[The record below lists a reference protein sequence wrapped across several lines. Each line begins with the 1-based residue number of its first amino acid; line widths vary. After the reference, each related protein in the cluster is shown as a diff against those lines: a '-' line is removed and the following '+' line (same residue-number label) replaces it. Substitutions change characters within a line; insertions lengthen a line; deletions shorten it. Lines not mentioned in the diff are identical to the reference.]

1 MNKGKYV
8 FAQLT
13 EFLPRRKFDGI
24 VAKYN
29 GNKYVKGLTCWNQML
44 IMVFGQ
50 LTSRESM
57 RDLMLSLE
65 PQRPKFYHLGFGNTV
80 SRRNLG
86 NANDKRDSRI
96 FEEFA
101 YLLIDKARKTCYN
114 EDFEIKVDGN
124 VYALDSSTVDLCMSI
139 FWWAKFRSTKSGIK
153 LHTLFDVKTSIPAY
167 LHISEAKL
175 HDVNILDYLDYEAGS
190 FYVMDKAYVDFERL
204 YKLNKRSAYFVT
216 RAKDNMRFKRMY
228 SRKSNKKYGV
238 KYDQI
243 GKLEGIKSKIYYP
256 EKLRR
261 VKYYDAENDRLFI
274 FITNN
279 MNIDALEIAAL
290 YKERWKVELFFK
302 WIKQHLR
309 VKSFWGQN
317 ENAVKIQI
325 YCAIIAYCLVAICG
339 SELKSKRKIYEILQ
353 ILSISLF
360 DKTPVK
366 EMVTNIDYNKSNK
379 DISNQLN
386 FNYFYSPTN
395 GYNS

>member
-1 MNKGKYV
+1 M
-8 FAQLT
+8 
-13 EFLPRRKFDGI
+13 
-24 VAKYN
+24 
-29 GNKYVKGLTCWNQML
+29 
-44 IMVFGQ
+44 
-50 LTSRESM
+50 
-57 RDLMLSLE
+57 
-65 PQRPKFYHLGFGNTV
+65 
-80 SRRNLG
+80 G
-86 NANDKRDSRI
+86 NANDKRNCKI
-96 FEEFA
+96 FEDFA
-101 YLLIDKARKTCYN
+101 YVLIDKARKTCYN

-124 VYALDSSTVDLCMSI
+124 VYALDSSTVDLCMSV

-175 HDVNILDYLDYEAGS
+175 HDVNILDYLEYESGS
-190 FYVMDKAYVDFERL
+190 FYVMDKAYVDFKRL
-204 YKLNKRSAYFVT
+204 YKLHKKNAYFIT
-216 RAKDNMRFKRMY
+216 RAKDNMRFRRMY
-228 SRKSNKKYGV
+228 SKKVDRKNGV

-243 GKLEGIKSKIYYP
+243 GRLEGIKSKNYYP

-261 VKYYDAENDRLFI
+261 VKYYDPENDRFFI

-279 MNIDALEIAAL
+279 MTIEAIEIAAL
-290 YKERWKVELFFK
+290 YKQRWKVELFFK

-339 SELKSKRKIYEILQ
+339 SELKSERKIYEILQ

-366 EMVTNIDYNKSNK
+366 EMVTNLKYKNTAGSS
-379 DISNQLN
+379 SNQLS
-386 FNYFYSPTN
+386 FNYF
-395 GYNS
+395 

>member
-1 MNKGKYV
+1 MNQGKYV

-13 EFLPRRKFDGI
+13 EFLPRRKFDRI
-24 VAKYN
+24 VKKYN
-29 GNKYVKGLTCWNQML
+29 GNRYTKGLSCWNQML
-44 IMVFGQ
+44 IMIFGQ

-65 PQRPKFYHLGFGNTV
+65 PQRSKFYHLGFGNTI

-86 NANDKRDSRI
+86 NANDKRDYRI

-101 YLLIDKARKTCYN
+101 YILIDKARKTCYN
-114 EDFEIKVDGN
+114 QDFEIKVDGN
-124 VYALDSSTVDLCMSI
+124 VYALDSSTVDLCMNI

-153 LHTLFDVKTSIPAY
+153 LHTLFDVKSSIPSFLY
-167 LHISEAKL
+167 ISEAKL
-175 HDVNILDYLDYEAGS
+175 HDVKVLDFLNYEPES
-190 FYVMDKAYVDFERL
+190 FYIMDKAYVDYKRL
-204 YKLNKRSAYFVT
+204 NVLHKCNAYFVT
-216 RAKDNMRFKRMY
+216 RAKSNMRYRRIY
-228 SRKSNKKYGV
+228 SRKSDKTNGIR
-238 KYDQI
+238 YDQI
-243 GKLEGIKSKIYYP
+243 GKLVGTRSKNLYPDKIRRIKF
-256 EKLRR
+256 
-261 VKYYDAENDRLFI
+261 YDSENERSFI

-279 MNIDALEIAAL
+279 MTIDATEIAAL

-302 WIKQHLR
+302 WIKQHLK

-317 ENAVKIQI
+317 PNAVKIQI

-366 EMVTNIDYNKSNK
+366 EMVTNKNYKNIDTSEG
-379 DISNQLN
+379 NQLN
-386 FNYFYSPTN
+386 FSYF
-395 GYNS
+395 

>member
-13 EFLPRRKFDGI
+13 EFLPRRKFDVI
-24 VAKYN
+24 VSKYN

-86 NANDKRDSRI
+86 NANDNRDYRI

-101 YLLIDKARKTCYN
+101 YILIDKARKTCYN

-124 VYALDSSTVDLCMSI
+124 VYALDSSTVDLCMSV

-153 LHTLFDVKTSIPAY
+153 LHTLFDVKTAIPAY

-175 HDVNILDYLDYEAGS
+175 HDVNILDYLNYEAGS

-204 YKLNKRSAYFVT
+204 YKINKRGAYFIT

-228 SRKSNKKYGV
+228 SKKSNRKHGV
-238 KYDQI
+238 KYDQV
-243 GKLEGIKSKIYYP
+243 GKLEGVKSKNYYP

-261 VKYYDAENDRLFI
+261 VKYYDAENERFFI

-279 MNIDALEIAAL
+279 MTVDALEIAAL

-317 ENAVKIQI
+317 ENAVKIQT

-366 EMVTNIDYNKSNK
+366 EMVTEFNYNKSN
-379 DISNQLN
+379 DYIGNQLN
-386 FNYFYSPTN
+386 FSYF
-395 GYNS
+395 

>member
-1 MNKGKYV
+1 MNQGKYV

-13 EFLPRRKFDGI
+13 EFLPRRKFDR
-24 VAKYN
+24 VVKKYN
-29 GNKYVKGLTCWNQML
+29 GNKYTKGLSCWNQML
-44 IMVFGQ
+44 IMIFGQ

-65 PQRPKFYHLGFGNTV
+65 PQRSKFYHLGFGNTI

-86 NANDKRDSRI
+86 NANDKRDYRI

-101 YLLIDKARKTCYN
+101 YILIDKARKTCYN
-114 EDFEIKVDGN
+114 QDFEIKVDGN
-124 VYALDSSTVDLCMSI
+124 VYALDSSTVDLCMNI

-153 LHTLFDVKTSIPAY
+153 LHTLFDVKSSIPSFLY
-167 LHISEAKL
+167 ISEAKL
-175 HDVNILDYLDYEAGS
+175 HDVKVLDFLNYEPES
-190 FYVMDKAYVDFERL
+190 FYIMDKAYVDYKRL
-204 YKLNKRSAYFVT
+204 NILHKCNAYFVT
-216 RAKDNMRFKRMY
+216 RAKSNMRYRRIY
-228 SRKSNKKYGV
+228 SRKSDKTNGIR
-238 KYDQI
+238 YDQI
-243 GKLEGIKSKIYYP
+243 GKLVGTRSKNLYPDKIRRIKF
-256 EKLRR
+256 
-261 VKYYDAENDRLFI
+261 YDSENERSFI

-279 MNIDALEIAAL
+279 MTIDATEIAAL

-302 WIKQHLR
+302 WIKQHLK

-317 ENAVKIQI
+317 PNAVKIQI

-366 EMVTNIDYNKSNK
+366 EMFTNKNYENIDTSEG
-379 DISNQLN
+379 DQLN
-386 FNYFYSPTN
+386 FSYF
-395 GYNS
+395 

>member
-1 MNKGKYV
+1 MNQGKYV

-24 VAKYN
+24 VEKYQ
-29 GNKYVKGLTCWNQML
+29 GNKYSKGLTCWNQML

-50 LTSRESM
+50 LTARESM

-65 PQRPKFYHLGFGNTV
+65 PQRSKFYHLGFGNTV

-86 NANDKRDSRI
+86 NANDKRDYRI

-101 YLLIDKARKTCYN
+101 YVLIDKARKTCYN

-139 FWWAKFRSTKSGIK
+139 FWWAKFRSSKSGIK

-167 LHISEAKL
+167 LYISETKL
-175 HDVNILDYLDYEAGS
+175 HDVNILDHLDYEAES
-190 FYVMDKAYVDFERL
+190 FYVMDKAYVDFKRL
-204 YKLNKRSAYFVT
+204 YVLHKDNAYFVT
-216 RAKDNMRFKRMY
+216 RAKKNMHFRRMY
-228 SRKSNKKYGV
+228 SRKADKAKGV

-243 GKLEGIKSKIYYP
+243 GKLDGIISKNHYP

-261 VKYYDAENDRLFI
+261 VKYYDAEKDRDFV

-279 MNIDALEIAAL
+279 MTVEALEIAAL

-317 ENAVKIQI
+317 PNAVKIQV

-339 SELKSKRKIYEILQ
+339 SELKSNRKIYEILQ
-353 ILSISLF
+353 IFSISLF
-360 DKTPVK
+360 DKILVK
-366 EMVTNIDYNKSNK
+366 EMVTNLDYKNAIEG
-379 DISNQLN
+379 DSNQLI
-386 FNYFYSPTN
+386 FSYF
-395 GYNS
+395 

>member
-1 MNKGKYV
+1 MNQGKYV

-13 EFLPRRKFDGI
+13 EFLPRRKFDRI
-24 VAKYN
+24 VKKYN
-29 GNKYVKGLTCWNQML
+29 GNKYAKGLSCWNQML
-44 IMVFGQ
+44 IMIFGQ

-65 PQRPKFYHLGFGNTV
+65 PQRSKFYHLGFGNTI

-86 NANDKRDSRI
+86 NANDKRDYRI

-101 YLLIDKARKTCYN
+101 YILIDKARKTCYSQ
-114 EDFEIKVDGN
+114 DFEIKVDGN
-124 VYALDSSTVDLCMSI
+124 VYALDSSTVDLCMNI

-153 LHTLFDVKTSIPAY
+153 LHTLFDVKSSIPSY
-167 LHISEAKL
+167 LYISEAKL
-175 HDVNILDYLDYEAGS
+175 HDVKVLDFLNYEPES
-190 FYVMDKAYVDFERL
+190 FYIMDKAYVDYKRL
-204 YKLNKRSAYFVT
+204 NVLHKCNAYFVT
-216 RAKDNMRFKRMY
+216 RAKSNMRFRRIY
-228 SRKSNKKYGV
+228 SRKSDKTKGI

-243 GKLEGIKSKIYYP
+243 GKLVGVRSKNLYPDKIRRIKFNDSKNERI
-256 EKLRR
+256 
-261 VKYYDAENDRLFI
+261 FI

-279 MNIDALEIAAL
+279 MTIDATVIAAL

-302 WIKQHLR
+302 WIKQHLK

-317 ENAVKIQI
+317 PNAVKIQI
-325 YCAIIAYCLVAICG
+325 YSAIIAYCLVAICG

-366 EMVTNIDYNKSNK
+366 EMLTNKNYKNIDVSV
-379 DISNQLN
+379 DNQLN
-386 FNYFYSPTN
+386 FRYF
-395 GYNS
+395 

>member
-1 MNKGKYV
+1 MNQGKYV

-13 EFLPRRKFDGI
+13 EFLPRRKFDR
-24 VAKYN
+24 VVKKYN
-29 GNKYVKGLTCWNQML
+29 GNKYTKGLSCWNQML
-44 IMVFGQ
+44 IMIFGQ

-65 PQRPKFYHLGFGNTV
+65 PQRSKFYHLGFGNTI

-86 NANDKRDSRI
+86 NANDKRDYRI

-101 YLLIDKARKTCYN
+101 YILIDKARKTCYN
-114 EDFEIKVDGN
+114 QDFEIKVDGN
-124 VYALDSSTVDLCMSI
+124 VYALDSSTVDLCMNI

-153 LHTLFDVKTSIPAY
+153 LHTLFDVKSSIPSFLY
-167 LHISEAKL
+167 ISEAKL
-175 HDVNILDYLDYEAGS
+175 HDVKVLDFLNYEPES
-190 FYVMDKAYVDFERL
+190 FYIMDKAYVDYKRL
-204 YKLNKRSAYFVT
+204 NILHKCNAYFVT
-216 RAKDNMRFKRMY
+216 RAKSNMRYRRIY
-228 SRKSNKKYGV
+228 SRKSDKTNGIR
-238 KYDQI
+238 YDQI
-243 GKLEGIKSKIYYP
+243 GKLVGTRSKNLYPDKIRRIKF
-256 EKLRR
+256 
-261 VKYYDAENDRLFI
+261 YDSENERSFI

-279 MNIDALEIAAL
+279 MTIDATEIAAL

-302 WIKQHLR
+302 WIKQHLK

-317 ENAVKIQI
+317 PNAVKIQI

-366 EMVTNIDYNKSNK
+366 EMVTNKNYKNIDTSEG
-379 DISNQLN
+379 NQLN
-386 FNYFYSPTN
+386 FSYF
-395 GYNS
+395 

>member
-1 MNKGKYV
+1 MNQGKYV

-13 EFLPRRKFDGI
+13 EFLPRRKFDRI
-24 VAKYN
+24 VKKYN
-29 GNKYVKGLTCWNQML
+29 GNKYAKGLSCWNQML
-44 IMVFGQ
+44 IMIFGQ

-65 PQRPKFYHLGFGNTV
+65 PQRSKFYHLGFGNTI

-86 NANDKRDSRI
+86 NANDKRDYRI

-101 YLLIDKARKTCYN
+101 YILIDKARKTCYSQ
-114 EDFEIKVDGN
+114 DFEIKVDGN
-124 VYALDSSTVDLCMSI
+124 VYALDSSTVDLCMNI

-153 LHTLFDVKTSIPAY
+153 LHTLFDVKSSIPSY
-167 LHISEAKL
+167 LYISEAKL
-175 HDVNILDYLDYEAGS
+175 HDVKVLDFLNYEPES
-190 FYVMDKAYVDFERL
+190 FYIMDKAYVDYKRL
-204 YKLNKRSAYFVT
+204 NVLHKCNAYFVT
-216 RAKDNMRFKRMY
+216 RAKSNMRFRRIY
-228 SRKSNKKYGV
+228 SRKSDKTKGI

-243 GKLEGIKSKIYYP
+243 GKLVGVRSKNLYPDKIRRIKFNDSKNERI
-256 EKLRR
+256 
-261 VKYYDAENDRLFI
+261 FI

-279 MNIDALEIAAL
+279 MTIDATVIAAL

-302 WIKQHLR
+302 WIKQHLK

-317 ENAVKIQI
+317 PNAVKIQI
-325 YCAIIAYCLVAICG
+325 YSAIIAYCLVAICG

-366 EMVTNIDYNKSNK
+366 EMLTNKDYKNIDVSV
-379 DISNQLN
+379 DNQLN
-386 FNYFYSPTN
+386 FRYF
-395 GYNS
+395 

>member
-1 MNKGKYV
+1 MNQGKYV

-13 EFLPRRKFDGI
+13 EFLPRRKFDRI
-24 VAKYN
+24 VKKYN
-29 GNKYVKGLTCWNQML
+29 GNKYTKGLSCWNQML
-44 IMVFGQ
+44 IMIFGQ

-65 PQRPKFYHLGFGNTV
+65 PQRSKFYHLGFGNTI

-86 NANDKRDSRI
+86 NANDKRDYRI

-101 YLLIDKARKTCYN
+101 YILIDKARKTCYN
-114 EDFEIKVDGN
+114 QDFEIKVDGN
-124 VYALDSSTVDLCMSI
+124 VYALDSSTVDLCMNI

-153 LHTLFDVKTSIPAY
+153 LHTLFDVKSSIPSFLY
-167 LHISEAKL
+167 ISEAKL
-175 HDVNILDYLDYEAGS
+175 HDVKVLDFLNYEPES
-190 FYVMDKAYVDFERL
+190 FYIMDKAYVDYKRL
-204 YKLNKRSAYFVT
+204 NVLHKCNAYFVT
-216 RAKDNMRFKRMY
+216 RAKSNMRYRRIY
-228 SRKSNKKYGV
+228 SRKSDKTNGIR
-238 KYDQI
+238 YDQI
-243 GKLEGIKSKIYYP
+243 GKLVGTRSKNLYPNKIRKIKF
-256 EKLRR
+256 
-261 VKYYDAENDRLFI
+261 YDSENERNFI

-279 MNIDALEIAAL
+279 MTIDATEIAAL

-302 WIKQHLR
+302 WIKQHLK

-317 ENAVKIQI
+317 PNAVKIQI

-366 EMVTNIDYNKSNK
+366 EMVTNKNYKNIATSEG
-379 DISNQLN
+379 NQLN
-386 FNYFYSPTN
+386 FSYF
-395 GYNS
+395 

>member
-1 MNKGKYV
+1 MNQGKYV

-13 EFLPRRKFDGI
+13 EFLPRRKFDRI
-24 VAKYN
+24 VKKYN
-29 GNKYVKGLTCWNQML
+29 GNKYTKGLSCWNQML
-44 IMVFGQ
+44 IMIFGQ

-65 PQRPKFYHLGFGNTV
+65 PQRSKFYHLGFGNTI

-86 NANDKRDSRI
+86 NANDKRDYRI

-101 YLLIDKARKTCYN
+101 YILIDKARKTCYN
-114 EDFEIKVDGN
+114 QDFEIKVDGN
-124 VYALDSSTVDLCMSI
+124 VYALDSSTVDLCMNI

-153 LHTLFDVKTSIPAY
+153 LHTLFDVKSSIPSFLY
-167 LHISEAKL
+167 ISEAKL
-175 HDVNILDYLDYEAGS
+175 HDVKVLDFLNYEPES
-190 FYVMDKAYVDFERL
+190 FYIMDKAYVDYKRL
-204 YKLNKRSAYFVT
+204 NVLHKCNAYFVT
-216 RAKDNMRFKRMY
+216 RAKSNMRYRRIY
-228 SRKSNKKYGV
+228 SRKSDKTNGIR
-238 KYDQI
+238 YDQI
-243 GKLEGIKSKIYYP
+243 GKLVGTRSKNLYPDKIRRIKF
-256 EKLRR
+256 
-261 VKYYDAENDRLFI
+261 YDSENERNFI

-279 MNIDALEIAAL
+279 MTIDATEIAAL

-302 WIKQHLR
+302 WIKQHLK

-317 ENAVKIQI
+317 PNAVKIQI

-366 EMVTNIDYNKSNK
+366 EMVTNKNYKNIDTSEG
-379 DISNQLN
+379 NQLN
-386 FNYFYSPTN
+386 FSYF
-395 GYNS
+395 

>member
-1 MNKGKYV
+1 MNQGKYV

-13 EFLPRRKFDGI
+13 EFLPRRKFDRI
-24 VAKYN
+24 VKKYN
-29 GNKYVKGLTCWNQML
+29 GNRYTKGLSCWNQML
-44 IMVFGQ
+44 IMIFGQ

-65 PQRPKFYHLGFGNTV
+65 PQRSKFYHLGFGNTI

-86 NANDKRDSRI
+86 NANNKRDYRI

-101 YLLIDKARKTCYN
+101 YILIDKARKTCYN
-114 EDFEIKVDGN
+114 KDFEIKVDGN
-124 VYALDSSTVDLCMSI
+124 VYALDSSTVDLCMNI

-153 LHTLFDVKTSIPAY
+153 LHTLFDVKSSIPSFLY
-167 LHISEAKL
+167 ISEAKL
-175 HDVNILDYLDYEAGS
+175 HDVKVLDFLNYEPES
-190 FYVMDKAYVDFERL
+190 FYIMDKAYVDYKRL
-204 YKLNKRSAYFVT
+204 NILHKCNAYFVT
-216 RAKDNMRFKRMY
+216 RAKSNMRYRRIY
-228 SRKSNKKYGV
+228 SRKSDKTNGIR
-238 KYDQI
+238 YDQI
-243 GKLEGIKSKIYYP
+243 GKLVGTRSKNLYPDKIRRIKF
-256 EKLRR
+256 
-261 VKYYDAENDRLFI
+261 YDSENERSFI

-279 MNIDALEIAAL
+279 MTIDATEIAAL

-302 WIKQHLR
+302 WIKQHLK

-317 ENAVKIQI
+317 PNAVKIQI

-366 EMVTNIDYNKSNK
+366 EMVTNNNYKNIDTSEG
-379 DISNQLN
+379 NQLN
-386 FNYFYSPTN
+386 FSYF
-395 GYNS
+395 

>member
-1 MNKGKYV
+1 MNQGKYV

-13 EFLPRRKFDGI
+13 EFLPRRKFDR
-24 VAKYN
+24 VVKKYN
-29 GNKYVKGLTCWNQML
+29 GNKYTKGLSCWNQML
-44 IMVFGQ
+44 IMIFGQ

-65 PQRPKFYHLGFGNTV
+65 PQRSKFYHLGFGNTI

-86 NANDKRDSRI
+86 NANDKRDYRI

-101 YLLIDKARKTCYN
+101 YILIDKARKTCYN
-114 EDFEIKVDGN
+114 QDFEIKVDGN
-124 VYALDSSTVDLCMSI
+124 VYALDSSTVDLCMNI

-153 LHTLFDVKTSIPAY
+153 LHTLFDVKSSIPSFLY
-167 LHISEAKL
+167 ISEAKL
-175 HDVNILDYLDYEAGS
+175 HDVKVLDFLNYEPES
-190 FYVMDKAYVDFERL
+190 FYIMDKAYVDYKRL
-204 YKLNKRSAYFVT
+204 NILHKCNAYFVT
-216 RAKDNMRFKRMY
+216 RAKSNMRYRRIY
-228 SRKSNKKYGV
+228 SRKSDKTNGIR
-238 KYDQI
+238 YDQI
-243 GKLEGIKSKIYYP
+243 GKLVGTRSKNLYPDKIRRIKF
-256 EKLRR
+256 
-261 VKYYDAENDRLFI
+261 YDSENERSFI

-279 MNIDALEIAAL
+279 MTIDATEIAAL

-302 WIKQHLR
+302 WIKQHLK

-317 ENAVKIQI
+317 PNAVKIQI

-366 EMVTNIDYNKSNK
+366 EMVTNKNYENIDTSEG
-379 DISNQLN
+379 DQLN
-386 FNYFYSPTN
+386 FSYF
-395 GYNS
+395 

>member
-366 EMVTNIDYNKSNK
+366 EMVTNLDYNKSNR

-386 FNYFYSPTN
+386 FNYF
-395 GYNS
+395 

>member
-1 MNKGKYV
+1 MNQGKYV

-13 EFLPRRKFDGI
+13 EFLPRRKFDRI
-24 VAKYN
+24 VKKYN
-29 GNKYVKGLTCWNQML
+29 GNRYTKGLSCWNQML
-44 IMVFGQ
+44 IMIFGQ

-65 PQRPKFYHLGFGNTV
+65 PQRSKFYHLGFGNTI

-86 NANDKRDSRI
+86 NANDKRDYRI

-101 YLLIDKARKTCYN
+101 YILIDKARKTCYN
-114 EDFEIKVDGN
+114 QDFEIKVDGN
-124 VYALDSSTVDLCMSI
+124 VYALDSSTVDLCMNI

-153 LHTLFDVKTSIPAY
+153 LHTLFDVKSSIPSFLY
-167 LHISEAKL
+167 ISEAKL
-175 HDVNILDYLDYEAGS
+175 HDVKVLDFLNYEPES
-190 FYVMDKAYVDFERL
+190 FYIMDKAYVDYKRL
-204 YKLNKRSAYFVT
+204 NILHKCNAYFVT
-216 RAKDNMRFKRMY
+216 RAKSNMRYRRIY
-228 SRKSNKKYGV
+228 SRKSDKTNGIR
-238 KYDQI
+238 YDQI
-243 GKLEGIKSKIYYP
+243 GKLVGTRSKNLYPDKIRRIKF
-256 EKLRR
+256 
-261 VKYYDAENDRLFI
+261 YDSENERSFI

-279 MNIDALEIAAL
+279 MTIDATEIAAL

-302 WIKQHLR
+302 WIKQHLK

-317 ENAVKIQI
+317 PNAVKIQI

-366 EMVTNIDYNKSNK
+366 EMVTNKNYKNIDTSEG
-379 DISNQLN
+379 NQLN
-386 FNYFYSPTN
+386 FSYF
-395 GYNS
+395 

>member
-1 MNKGKYV
+1 M
-8 FAQLT
+8 
-13 EFLPRRKFDGI
+13 I
-24 VAKYN
+24 
-29 GNKYVKGLTCWNQML
+29 WW
-44 IMVFGQ
+44 
-50 LTSRESM
+50 
-57 RDLMLSLE
+57 LSLE
-65 PQRPKFYHLGFGNTV
+65 PQRSKFYHLGFGNTV

-86 NANDKRDSRI
+86 NANDKRDYRI

-101 YLLIDKARKTCYN
+101 YVLIDKARKTCYN

-124 VYALDSSTVDLCMSI
+124 IYALDSSTLDLCMSL

-175 HDVNILDYLDYEAGS
+175 HDVNILDHLDYEPES
-190 FYVMDKAYVDFERL
+190 FYVMDKAYVDFKRL
-204 YKLNKRSAYFVT
+204 HALHKSNAYFIT
-216 RAKDNMRFKRMY
+216 RAKNNMRFRRMY
-228 SRKSNKKYGV
+228 SKKADKTKGV

-243 GKLEGIKSKIYYP
+243 GELAGVNSKNHYP

-261 VKYYDAENDRLFI
+261 VKYYDAENERYFV

-279 MNIDALEIAAL
+279 MTIEALEIAAL

-317 ENAVKIQI
+317 SNAVKIQI

-353 ILSISLF
+353 IFSISLF

-366 EMVTNIDYNKSNK
+366 EMVTNSDYTNTEGPK
-379 DISNQLN
+379 SNQLI
-386 FNYFYSPTN
+386 FSYF
-395 GYNS
+395 

>member
-1 MNKGKYV
+1 MNQGKYV

-13 EFLPRRKFDGI
+13 EFLPRRKFDRI
-24 VAKYN
+24 VGKYN
-29 GNKYVKGLTCWNQML
+29 GNKYVKGLSCWNQML

-65 PQRPKFYHLGFGNTV
+65 PQRSKFYHLGFGNTV

-86 NANDKRDSRI
+86 NANDNRDYRI

-101 YLLIDKARKTCYN
+101 YILIDKARKTCYN
-114 EDFEIKVDGN
+114 QDFEIKVEGN
-124 VYALDSSTVDLCMSI
+124 VYALDSSTVDLCTNI

-153 LHTLFDVKTSIPAY
+153 LHTLFDVKSSIPSFLY
-167 LHISEAKL
+167 ISEAKL
-175 HDVNILDYLDYEAGS
+175 HDVKILDQLDYEAES
-190 FYVMDKAYVDFERL
+190 YYIMDKAYVDFKRL
-204 YKLNKRSAYFVT
+204 YVLHKSNAYFVT
-216 RAKDNMRFKRMY
+216 RAKSNMRFRRMY
-228 SRKSNKKYGV
+228 SRKTDKAKGV
-238 KYDQI
+238 WYDQV
-243 GKLEGIKSKIYYP
+243 GKLDGINSKNHYP
-256 EKLRR
+256 EKLRK
-261 VKYYDAENDRLFI
+261 VKYYDSENKRFFI

-279 MNIDALEIAAL
+279 MSVEATEIAAF

-317 ENAVKIQI
+317 PNAVKTQI

-353 ILSISLF
+353 IFSISLF

-366 EMVTNIDYNKSNK
+366 EMITNSNYK
-379 DISNQLN
+379 NTEDTYSNQLN
-386 FNYFYSPTN
+386 FNYF
-395 GYNS
+395 

>member
-1 MNKGKYV
+1 MNQGKYV

-13 EFLPRRKFDGI
+13 EFLPRRKFDRI
-24 VAKYN
+24 VKKYN
-29 GNKYVKGLTCWNQML
+29 GNKYTKGLSCWNQML
-44 IMVFGQ
+44 IMIFGQ

-65 PQRPKFYHLGFGNTV
+65 PQRSKFYHLGFGNTI

-86 NANDKRDSRI
+86 NANDKRDYRI

-101 YLLIDKARKTCYN
+101 YILIDKARKTCYN
-114 EDFEIKVDGN
+114 QDFEIKVDGN
-124 VYALDSSTVDLCMSI
+124 VYALDSSTVDLCMNI

-153 LHTLFDVKTSIPAY
+153 LHTLFDVKSSIPSFLY
-167 LHISEAKL
+167 ISEAKL
-175 HDVNILDYLDYEAGS
+175 HDVKVLDFLNYEPES
-190 FYVMDKAYVDFERL
+190 FYIMDKAYVDYKRL
-204 YKLNKRSAYFVT
+204 NILHKCNAYFVT
-216 RAKDNMRFKRMY
+216 RAKSNMRYRRIY
-228 SRKSNKKYGV
+228 SRKSDKTNGIR
-238 KYDQI
+238 YDQI
-243 GKLEGIKSKIYYP
+243 GKLVGTRSKNLYPDKIRRIKF
-256 EKLRR
+256 
-261 VKYYDAENDRLFI
+261 YDSENERSFI

-279 MNIDALEIAAL
+279 MTIDATEIAAL

-302 WIKQHLR
+302 WIKQHLK

-317 ENAVKIQI
+317 PNAVKIQI

-366 EMVTNIDYNKSNK
+366 EMVTNKNYENIDTSEG
-379 DISNQLN
+379 DQLN
-386 FNYFYSPTN
+386 FSYF
-395 GYNS
+395 

>member
-13 EFLPRRKFDGI
+13 EFLPRRKFDHI
-24 VAKYN
+24 VSKYD

-57 RDLMLSLE
+57 RDLMLSIE

-86 NANDKRDSRI
+86 NANDKRNCKI
-96 FEEFA
+96 FEDFA
-101 YLLIDKARKTCYN
+101 YVLIDKARKTCYN

-124 VYALDSSTVDLCMSI
+124 VYALDSSTVDLCMSV

-175 HDVNILDYLDYEAGS
+175 HDVNILDYLEYESGS
-190 FYVMDKAYVDFERL
+190 FYVMDKAYVDFKRL
-204 YKLNKRSAYFVT
+204 YKLHKKNAYFIT
-216 RAKDNMRFKRMY
+216 RAKDNMRFRRMY
-228 SRKSNKKYGV
+228 SKKVDRKNGV

-243 GKLEGIKSKIYYP
+243 GRLEGIKSKNYYP

-261 VKYYDAENDRLFI
+261 VKYYDPENDRFFI

-279 MNIDALEIAAL
+279 MTIEAIEIAAL
-290 YKERWKVELFFK
+290 YKQRWKVELFFK

-339 SELKSKRKIYEILQ
+339 SELKSERKIYEILQ

-366 EMVTNIDYNKSNK
+366 EIITNLKYKNTDGYS
-379 DISNQLN
+379 SNQLN
-386 FNYFYSPTN
+386 FNYF
-395 GYNS
+395 

>member
-65 PQRPKFYHLGFGNTV
+65 PQRPKFYHLGFGNSV

-86 NANDKRDSRI
+86 NANEKRDSRI

-366 EMVTNIDYNKSNK
+366 EMVTNVDYNKSNK

-386 FNYFYSPTN
+386 FNYF
-395 GYNS
+395 